1 MPDIQVLGVVANR
14 PAAERVVGNLRLAG
28 FSQRAVELV
37 VIRRGQSD
45 NLENITDQHGE
56 GSASVAGGA
65 LKGASIGAAI
75 GLVGGIATLF
85 IPGLQILSPVI
96 MIVLFFF
103 TGAFV
108 GALAGAFGSEE
119 ESDQIIERYGMALR
133 EGQGVI
139 IVTAPNADRA
149 KRAEELLTRAGAA
162 NVNSYLAEAGD
173 VAQSPGLKKIP
184 Q

>member
-28 FSQRAVELV
+28 FSQGAVELV
-37 VIRRGQSD
+37 VIRRGQSE
-45 NLENITDQHGE
+45 NLEHIADQHGE
-56 GSASVAGGA
+56 GSESVAGGA
-65 LKGASIGAAI
+65 LKGALIGAVI
-75 GLVGGIATLF
+75 GLVAGIATLF
-85 IPGLQILSPVI
+85 IPGLQLLSPVI
-96 MIVLFFF
+96 LIALFFG

-108 GALAGAFGSEE
+108 GALSGAFGSED
-119 ESDQIIERYGMALR
+119 ESEQIIEQYGMALR

-139 IVTAPNADRA
+139 IVTVHNPDRA

-162 NVNSYLAEAGD
+162 NVNSYLAEHEDIAKT
-173 VAQSPGLKKIP
+173 PGLKKIP